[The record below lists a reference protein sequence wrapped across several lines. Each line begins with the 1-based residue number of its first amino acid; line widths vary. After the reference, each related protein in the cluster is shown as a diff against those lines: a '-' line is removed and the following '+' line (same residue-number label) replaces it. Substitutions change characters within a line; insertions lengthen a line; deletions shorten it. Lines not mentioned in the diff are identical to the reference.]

1 MTDTSSRG
9 FQTSGPVWL
18 KDFEFGLTGLTVR
31 KTGARVP
38 YSPSIIKQVTA
49 WFRFFFAA
57 QTIEPMTPAFTISF
71 TPERA
76 RPWYLIWAV
85 ARAAGAKLAK
95 DAACADVVMHFED
108 STYSPNAAPARLKL
122 GARLVNFGC
131 TDVSK
136 SNVSRASAAAFGY
149 PLAIDPASHVGP
161 VVEKSEINAAH
172 DGRIVQCPTPAL
184 PGRVYQRVIDN
195 RGLDPDLVD
204 DLRTCTVG
212 GKAALV
218 FIKRRPVTKR
228 FLNTNSEVSLR
239 APEDVF
245 TPNELEQ
252 ISAFTREIGLDW
264 GGVDVLRD
272 RADGR
277 LYIVD
282 ANKTDMG
289 PPISLNLPD
298 KLKATRMLAEAFR
311 AYVRGPAVTLA
322 S

>member
-1 MTDTSSRG
+1 MTETTEPA

-18 KDFEFGLTGLTVR
+18 RDFEWGLTGLTVR

-38 YSPSIIKQVTA
+38 YSPSIIKQVSA

-57 QTIEPMTPAFTISF
+57 QRIEPATPPFTIAF

-85 ARAAGAKLAK
+85 SRAAGAKLAK
-95 DAACADVVMHFED
+95 DCAQADVVMQFED
-108 STYSPNAAPARLKL
+108 ATYSPNAPPLRLKP
-122 GARLVNFGC
+122 GAKLINFAC

-136 SNVSRASAAAFGY
+136 TAVARANERAFGR
-149 PLAIDPASHVGP
+149 PLAVDPSIFAGP
-161 VVEKSEINAAH
+161 AVEKSEINAAH
-172 DGRIVQCPTPAL
+172 DGRIVQCPTPPL

-195 RGLDPDLVD
+195 RGFDPDLVE

-212 GKAALV
+212 GKAACV

-228 FLNTNSEVSLR
+228 FLNTNTEVLLR
-239 APEDVF
+239 APEEIF
-245 TPNELEQ
+245 SPEELSQ
-252 ISAFTREIGLDW
+252 IAAFTQALGLDW

-272 RADGR
+272 RSDGK

-298 KLKATRMLAEAFR
+298 KLKATRMLAAAFR
-311 AYVRGPAVTLA
+311 DYARGAG